1 MPDICMLPYMAMI
14 QELKKEIDKSLG
26 IFLKRIKKEYK
37 LGLVNPILFK
47 SIEEFTLRK
56 GKRIRPLLLILSY
69 KGYSKKDPRI
79 SQALY
84 NASTCIELLHN
95 FMLIHDDIIDR
106 SDLRRGKPTLHR
118 ILRKAA
124 QTEDQEK
131 LGYDLSIIAGDIV
144 YALAIDA
151 FLSINEDPRRKEE
164 ALKHFI
170 KTAAF
175 TAMGEFIDILH
186 GVEKVQHIK
195 EKDVFLNYTLKTAKY
210 TFECPLVIGA
220 ILAGAGKKD
229 IGKLSSLGIM
239 IGQAFQIQDD
249 ILGVFGSQKSIG
261 KSILSDI
268 AEFKKTLLICH
279 AYDKLAPKKRAV
291 FLRYF
296 LKPKKSYQDLV
307 AIRKILINCKSL
319 HYSLNKIKQLL
330 NKSQKIIR
338 ELSIKSPYRELIG
351 RSFVA
356 LFDTSDNIAKNFDI
370 DIRINKNA

>member
-1 MPDICMLPYMAMI
+1 MPNNDMLTYYPMI
-14 QELKKEIDKSLG
+14 DTIKKEIDASLR
-26 IFLKRIKKEYK
+26 IFLERIKREYK
-37 LGLVNPILFK
+37 LGLVNPILYE
-47 SIEEFTLRK
+47 SIKEFTLRK

-69 KGYSKKDPRI
+69 KGYSNNNKKLTQD
-79 SQALY
+79 LY

-106 SDLRRGKPTLHR
+106 SDLRRGKPTLHK
-118 ILRKAA
+118 LLAKAA
-124 QTEDQEK
+124 KTTDPEK

-151 FLSINEDPRRKEE
+151 FLSINEEPRRKEL

-175 TAMGEFIDILH
+175 TAMGEFIDIIH
-186 GVEKVQHIK
+186 SVDKIQNVREQ
-195 EKDVFLNYTLKTAKY
+195 DVFLNYTLKTAKY

-220 ILAGAGKKD
+220 ILAGADKKD
-229 IGKLSSLGIM
+229 IDKLSQLGIM

-279 AYDKLAPKKRAV
+279 VYHKLRSKKRAH

-296 LKPKKSYQDLV
+296 LKPKKTYQDLV
-307 AIRKILINCKSL
+307 AIRKILLHSGSL
-319 HYSLNKIKQLL
+319 HYSLNKIKILLSRSEQLL
-330 NKSQKIIR
+330 SQ
-338 ELSIKSPYRELIG
+338 LSMKRAYRHFIWN
-351 RSFVA
+351 SFRT
-356 LFDTSDNIAKNFDI
+356 LFHTSTDIAQQNNIQSVI
-370 DIRINKNA
+370 H

>member
-1 MPDICMLPYMAMI
+1 MLPYIPMI
-14 QELKKEIDKSLG
+14 KTFKREIEKSLR

-69 KGYSKKDPRI
+69 KGYSKNNPKI

-124 QTEDQEK
+124 KTKDQEK

-151 FLSINEDPRRKEE
+151 FLSINEDPLRKEE
-164 ALKHFI
+164 ALRHFV

-175 TAMGEFIDILH
+175 TAMGEFIDIIH
-186 GVEKVQHIK
+186 GVEKIQHIR

-220 ILAGAGKKD
+220 ILAGAGHQD
-229 IGKLSSLGIM
+229 IDKLSALGIM

-279 AYDKLAPKKRAV
+279 AYNKLASKKRSV
-291 FLRYF
+291 FLHYF

-330 NKSQKIIR
+330 NKSKKIIR
-338 ELSIKSPYRELIG
+338 ELHIKSPYRELIG
-351 RSFVA
+351 NSFVA
-356 LFDTSDNIAKNFDI
+356 LFETSDKISENYGI
-370 DIRINKNA
+370 DIRIVE